1 MGQAYIVII
10 SVLSSFLCTFVV
22 IAFILVHKIRQ
33 LRQRLNTLLEE
44 NAKKTTELD
53 EYLKHRQQ
61 PLGPLLN
68 QGSKSLIMQ
77 MDASGKITKVNDTLC
92 HVLGFN
98 KNNLI
103 GKNAI
108 GTIFPVPDKD
118 KNNIIKRIFANP
130 KLFMECETESLRK
143 DKSSIWITWTNRFIY
158 DKKNRPIEVN
168 AVGFDISKRK
178 ELEAQLQYMSTI
190 DPQTGVLNRRALLD
204 TGSIELKRAIRYKRD
219 LSIAIIKIKRKNIKD
234 FYSDNFT
241 DAVLHNLIQMC
252 RKVMRSVD
260 YLGRIGDVE
269 FAMILPETRAS
280 NLPSLIQRI
289 NEHLR
294 AYNHDADLENSVEIM
309 YGVAAYTKTTDTID
323 SLLRQADLNLQ
334 QKEKQ
339 DAKRMANTR
348 RRRR

>member
-1 MGQAYIVII
+1 MYQTHIVII
-10 SVLSSFLCTFVV
+10 AVLSSFLCTFAV
-22 IAFILVHKIRQ
+22 ISFLLVHKIRQ

-53 EYLKHRQQ
+53 EYLKRKQQ

-68 QGSKSLIMQ
+68 QGSKSLIMRLNS
-77 MDASGKITKVNDTLC
+77 DGKIIKANDTLYRL
-92 HVLGFN
+92 LGFN
-98 KNNLI
+98 KNDLI

-108 GTIFPVPDKD
+108 GTIFPEPE
-118 KNNIIKRIFANP
+118 KNKNSIIKRIFANP
-130 KLFMECETESLRK
+130 KLFTECEAESLKK
-143 DKSSIWITWTNRFIY
+143 DKSSIWIAWTNRFIY
-158 DKKNRPIEVN
+158 DKKNHPIEVN

-190 DPQTGVLNRRALLD
+190 DPQTGVLNRTALLN
-204 TGSIELKRAIRYKRD
+204 TGATELKRAIRYKRD
-219 LSIAIIKIKRKNIKD
+219 LSVAIIKIKRKNTDD
-234 FYSDNFT
+234 FYLDGFT

-280 NLPSLIQRI
+280 NLPFLIQRI
-289 NEHLR
+289 NEHLA
-294 AYNHDADLENSVEIM
+294 AYNHETDLKNSIEIT
-309 YGVAAYTKTTDTID
+309 YGVAAYAKQTDTID
-323 SLLRQADLNLQ
+323 SLLHQADLNLQ

-339 DAKRMANTR
+339 STRRTATAKRR
-348 RRRR
+348 RK